1 MAFWTSRG
9 SVVVALLFMLIV
21 LGVLINRYP
30 AAIPMPTPSLSSIKS
45 LASGEPMLQGMGP
58 TTIAATEDGK
68 YAYIGFHLSDVVF
81 KVLLANLTVEAVA
94 DLSDYFPLQCYHIV
108 LDASGKKLFVHSAS
122 WRRLLVLD
130 TQTMSVVH
138 TIDNIGA
145 QDIIRSQHGPF
156 LIAWDGGNTVKFID
170 TETYEVTELT
180 DNRIGFIRIEES
192 KSDQDK
198 WYVATQE
205 GDRWVVGIYDH
216 KVRAWVH
223 MITVVPQGEISGIND
238 LMILPDER
246 KLYAAVWGGY
256 YPEIQ
261 THGYGWLFSVDLTG
275 WRVNFIPIDGGEF
288 TLETSRDSQ
297 WVYVGANWPKP
308 TNTNNIQI
316 VSTETDTMVGSIDL
330 SKLPRPQFTEVRDL
344 QIDPANSRFL
354 YAVSNDANAFIKVDL
369 DNLTLASTLLFNEE
383 NLQPSFFVKGP
394 KLTTGYVLITESP
407 KAFELDLS
415 QATIR
420 SVVTFPTIRAD
431 ASTYDVA
438 VDDAGNLLIA
448 QGEYMLEVD
457 AEDMRLL
464 ATYPFPS
471 NISGLWHF
479 VLSADRKIVYSV
491 WPDPASGWGY
501 PDTFLALDATTFEVE
516 ARIKLEG
523 GVFNERPF
531 ELPDRSKLYVL
542 GGWDWGSIAV
552 QVIETDNYTIEKT
565 ITYDPPGDLGISA
578 GPYCP
583 FAYDSS
589 SHTLFV
595 GAGTVV
601 LAINTDIDVIDKVID
616 LGDVARAI
624 GLEPEQF
631 IYVNAIGLIYQPQ
644 ENYLYI
650 AHLDRAFISIYD
662 LNNDRFLQKVIPLKG
677 FFPNYVFADDN
688 CSRIY
693 TLNARSDSISVINVR
708 SKALEKIIDLAEI
721 TTVPDQSGAEIDWSQ
736 IMWPCLVV
744 AVVATG
750 IVGALLWSKK

>member
-1 MAFWTSRG
+1 MAFSTSRG
-9 SVVVALLFMLIV
+9 SVAVALLFILFV
-21 LGVLINRYP
+21 LGVLFNGYP
-30 AAIPMPTPSLSSIKS
+30 ATIPMPTPSLSPMKS
-45 LASGEPMLQGMGP
+45 LASSEPMLQGMGP
-58 TTIAATEDGK
+58 TTIATSEDGK

-81 KVLLANLTVEAVA
+81 KVLLANLTIEAAA
-94 DLSDYFPLQCYHIV
+94 DLSDYFPLQCYHTV
-108 LDASGKKLFVHSAS
+108 LDASGRKLFVHSAS
-122 WRRLLVLD
+122 WRKLLVLD

-156 LIAWDGGNTVKFID
+156 RIAWDGGNTVKFID

-238 LMILPDER
+238 LMILPNER

-516 ARIKLEG
+516 ARIKL
-523 GVFNERPF
+523 
-531 ELPDRSKLYVL
+531 
-542 GGWDWGSIAV
+542 
-552 QVIETDNYTIEKT
+552 
-565 ITYDPPGDLGISA
+565 
-578 GPYCP
+578 
-583 FAYDSS
+583 
-589 SHTLFV
+589 
-595 GAGTVV
+595 
-601 LAINTDIDVIDKVID
+601 
-616 LGDVARAI
+616 
-624 GLEPEQF
+624 
-631 IYVNAIGLIYQPQ
+631 
-644 ENYLYI
+644 
-650 AHLDRAFISIYD
+650 
-662 LNNDRFLQKVIPLKG
+662 
-677 FFPNYVFADDN
+677 
-688 CSRIY
+688 
-693 TLNARSDSISVINVR
+693 
-708 SKALEKIIDLAEI
+708 
-721 TTVPDQSGAEIDWSQ
+721 
-736 IMWPCLVV
+736 
-744 AVVATG
+744 
-750 IVGALLWSKK
+750 